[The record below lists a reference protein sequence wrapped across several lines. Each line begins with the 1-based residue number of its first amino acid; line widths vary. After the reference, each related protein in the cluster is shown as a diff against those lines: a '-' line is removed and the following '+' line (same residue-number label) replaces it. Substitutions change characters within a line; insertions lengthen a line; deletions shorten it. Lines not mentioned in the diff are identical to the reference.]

1 MVSAFPSHNQEKV
14 FMQNKQKLP
23 GRLWAS
29 LKHKK
34 EQLKQ
39 QLKENQDGYLTI
51 EITIVFTTLFFSLLF
66 ILFMGMVLYQ
76 EVNVQSLAVRTSERG
91 SVIYSSRV
99 SDMTTGEKTLADFK
113 IRDPY
118 RNVPFMDNGNKK
130 EYKDLMNKYVN
141 QKLGRNSILNGIVH
155 NQNDYVTIK
164 DNLLSKK
171 IVVSIQAGYTLPV
184 DSISKMFG
192 KEGPFDVNTTA
203 ISAVVDAPDFVRNV
217 DIATDVFKQTKLF
230 GTVDNGYGK
239 IKAAIEKIKEL
250 LK

>member
-1 MVSAFPSHNQEKV
+1 
-14 FMQNKQKLP
+14 MQNKQKSS
-23 GRLWAS
+23 GRLWAD
-29 LKHKK
+29 LKRKK
-34 EQLKQ
+34 DHLKQ

-51 EITIVFTTLFFSLLF
+51 EITIIFTSLFFSLLLM
-66 ILFMGMVLYQ
+66 LFMGMILYQ
-76 EVNVQSLAVRTSERG
+76 EVNVQSLAIRTSERG

-99 SDMTTGEKTLADFK
+99 SDMTTGEKTLDDFK

-130 EYKDLMNKYVN
+130 EYKTLLNTYVDKN
-141 QKLGRNSILNGIVH
+141 LGRYSILNGIIN

-171 IVVSIQAGYTLPV
+171 IIVSIKAGYTMPV
-184 DSISKMFG
+184 DSIPKMFG
-192 KEGPFDVNTTA
+192 QSGLFDVNTTA

>member
-1 MVSAFPSHNQEKV
+1 
-14 FMQNKQKLP
+14 MQNKQKSS
-23 GRLWAS
+23 GRLWAN
-29 LKHKK
+29 LKRKK
-34 EQLKQ
+34 EQLKR

-51 EITIVFTTLFFSLLF
+51 EITIIFTSLFFSLLLM
-66 ILFMGMVLYQ
+66 LFMGMILYQ
-76 EVNVQSLAVRTSERG
+76 EVNVQSLAIRTSERG

-130 EYKDLMNKYVN
+130 EYKTLLNTYVDKN
-141 QKLGRNSILNGIVH
+141 LGRYSILNGVIN

-171 IVVSIQAGYTLPV
+171 IIVSIKAGYTMPV
-184 DSISKMFG
+184 DSIPKMFG
-192 KEGPFDVNTTA
+192 QSGLFDVNTTA

>member
-1 MVSAFPSHNQEKV
+1 
-14 FMQNKQKLP
+14 MQNKQKP
-23 GRLWAS
+23 PCSLWAN
-29 LKHKK
+29 LKYKK

-39 QLKENQDGYLTI
+39 QLKENQEGYLTI
-51 EITIVFTTLFFSLLF
+51 EITIVFTSLFFSLLLM
-66 ILFMGMVLYQ
+66 LFMGMVLYQ
-76 EVNVQSLAVRTSERG
+76 EVNVQSLAIRTSERG

-130 EYKDLMNKYVN
+130 EYKTLLNTYVDKN
-141 QKLGRNSILNGIVH
+141 LGRYDILNGVIN

-171 IVVSIQAGYTLPV
+171 IIVNIQAGYTMPV
-184 DSISKMFG
+184 DSIPKMFG
-192 KEGPFDVNTTA
+192 RSGLFDVNTTA